1 VLLADQRVGLLPA
14 HIFSQHSSFA
24 SCLHH
29 RWCRRCDANIAV
41 RHHDEYP
48 RRSGP
53 KLRTM
58 KVACAIARWR
68 LALFRKVGICNRAG
82 VQDSRQLGAASRNYR
97 THQRRLHAF
106 QSLHQDVDGTHAP
119 VLEQAAHGPAI
130 FLAAVARSTSA
141 HGQHLGPVAL
151 LSRPCGPPRTT
162 KVGCRNENFAGE
174 V

>member
-1 VLLADQRVGLLPA
+1 MLLADQRVGLLPA

-82 VQDSRQLGAASRNYR
+82 VQDSRQLGAAVEIIEHINDVSTRFKVSSKPHADR
-97 THQRRLHAF
+97 PSCLRR
-106 QSLHQDVDGTHAP
+106 SN
-119 VLEQAAHGPAI
+119 
-130 FLAAVARSTSA
+130 SA